1 VLPGWTDTPMAR
13 AQDPKLNEEFI
24 ARMPIGRGASPSEIA
39 QSVVFLASDEAS
51 FVTGVELPVDGGYL
65 AI

>member
-1 VLPGWTDTPMAR
+1 MAR

-24 ARMPIGRGASPSEIA
+24 ARMPIGRGSSPSEIA
-39 QSVVFLASDEAS
+39 QPVVFLASDEAS